1 MSLGM
6 QNESIIDIKNVAI
19 CMYGQYRTGD
29 ACLEYIKKFYQ
40 ATNVNID
47 FFCSVKEYE
56 TSYTRLEYNKKTLG
70 ITDHFDARPLDN
82 TTIEYQS
89 NQIQTHYQPKKF
101 EVYKTKN
108 ESVLLDMKH
117 SILHSKV
124 LMAWTESIMLKQQYE
139 AENNITYDLV
149 IMQRYDVIVWP
160 SFAFEKVL
168 YGIQGL
174 RVGDGGGTIP
184 TSDKNIMFFEHINA
198 FRPEQIGSFMY
209 PNGQDLW
216 VWGLGNSLDVW
227 VYEALQHIPSGL
239 SSNYTKKQYNYAYP
253 HYDTHEMLAC
263 ICNKMNIPTS
273 RFPLV
278 SEKGA
283 ILPLQQRNTAG
294 FKRPNPIVIRD
305 SYWEDGVIPDLAA
318 LSNDEIE
325 QLYNTRILELW
336 LKGI

>member
-1 MSLGM
+1 MSM
-6 QNESIIDIKNVAI
+6 KHESIIDVKNVAI

-40 ATNVNID
+40 AKNVNID

-56 TSYTRLEYNKKTLG
+56 TTYTRLEYNKNTLG
-70 ITDHFDARPLDN
+70 TTDHLTQRPLDK
-82 TTIEYQS
+82 TAIEYQS
-89 NQIQTHYQPKKF
+89 NQIKTHYQPKKF
-101 EVYKTKN
+101 EVYKTRN
-108 ESVLLDMKH
+108 ESILLDMKQ

-124 LMAWTESIMLKQQYE
+124 LSAWAESIMLKQQYE
-139 AENNITYDLV
+139 AENNMTYDLV

-174 RVGDGGGTIP
+174 RVGNPRTIP
-184 TSDKNIMFFEHINA
+184 TSDKNIMFFDQIGP

-239 SSNYTKKQYNYAYP
+239 SSNYTTKQYNYAYP
-253 HYDTHEMLAC
+253 YYDTHEMLAC
-263 ICNKMNIPTS
+263 ICKKMNIPTS
-273 RFPLV
+273 VFPLV

-283 ILPLQQRNTAG
+283 ILPLQHRNTAG
-294 FKRPNPIVIRD
+294 FKQPNSIVIRD
-305 SYWEDGVIPDLAA
+305 SYWEDGIIPDLVA
-318 LSNDEIE
+318 LGDDVIE
-325 QLYNTRILELW
+325 ELYNSRILDLW
-336 LKGI
+336 MKGI